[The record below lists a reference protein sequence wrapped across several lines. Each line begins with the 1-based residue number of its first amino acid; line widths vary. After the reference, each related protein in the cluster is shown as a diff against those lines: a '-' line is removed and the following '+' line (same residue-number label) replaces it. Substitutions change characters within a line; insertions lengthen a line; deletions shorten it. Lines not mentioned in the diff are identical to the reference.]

1 MNIIIILWF
10 SGSNWFKVPRMN
22 NKICRFQIIGDNGNK
37 YSWLFQKSFG
47 NFTTIFFLQI
57 FKVAGIMKSA
67 GWANCLRQWQVEGK
81 EGEWPIFSPVSKNI
95 LTTKICKR
103 EGSGSQIGW
112 IFRKSAKGGEVI
124 FDPKI
129 YIADFGNLNRA
140 FWSWNWYKIVI
151 SEFRYVFKALVVIS
165 V

>member
-1 MNIIIILWF
+1 MND
-10 SGSNWFKVPRMN
+10 
-22 NKICRFQIIGDNGNK
+22 KICRFQIIGDNGNK

-112 IFRKSAKGGEVI
+112 IFRKSAKGGGSFLI
-124 FDPKI
+124 QKFI
-129 YIADFGNLNRA
+129 LQILATLNRA

-151 SEFRYVFKALVVIS
+151 SGFKVCFFDNCIEKNQNKTHFVKVNLF
-165 V
+165 